1 MEEKIASVKTRD
13 KISCKT
19 DERPRMSLD
28 MVGEC
33 ILILLDCKSG
43 NIERLLLRFCD
54 ENQSGNFCA
63 MCNVGTEIQSEALL
77 LWYPSGTSWTGG
89 ASIGPKTIS

>member
-1 MEEKIASVKTRD
+1 MRNGGR
-13 KISCKT
+13 KISSDKQET
-19 DERPRMSLD
+19 KSPVKPTLD

-54 ENQSGNFCA
+54 ENQKRKFCGDVLTSA
-63 MCNVGTEIQSEALL
+63 QNRKEMFCLCGIQAALRGQGE
-77 LWYPSGTSWTGG
+77 PRSDQGQSV
-89 ASIGPKTIS
+89 AR